1 MTGLFITLEGVDGAG
16 KSTHMKWLPDFF
28 KNQGLDVVMT
38 REPGGTPVGEKLREI
53 LLHDTM
59 SQETEALLMFASR
72 QENINQLIKPALA
85 AGKLLL
91 CDRFTDSTYAYQG
104 GGRHFD
110 LNKIAALENWVQE
123 GLNPDLTLLFD
134 VPLAVSR
141 ERLGRSG
148 VSLDRF
154 EQENDAFF
162 EAVRGA
168 YLQRAAT
175 EPHRFLLIDSTRP
188 FEEVRA
194 FIETRLLQFI
204 RLKNNAST

>member
-1 MTGLFITLEGVDGAG
+1 MTGVFITLEGVDGAG

-28 KNQGLDVVMT
+28 TRQGLEVVMT
-38 REPGGTPVGEKLREI
+38 REPGGTPVGEQLREI
-53 LLHDTM
+53 LLHESM

-72 QENINQLIKPALA
+72 QENLKQVIKPALA

-110 LNKIAALENWVQE
+110 INKIAALENWVQA

-134 VPLAVSR
+134 VPLEVSR
-141 ERLGRSG
+141 ERLARNSA
-148 VSLDRF
+148 SLDRF
-154 EQENDAFF
+154 EQENDTFF
-162 EAVRGA
+162 EAVRSA
-168 YLQRAAT
+168 YLQRAAND
-175 EPHRFLLIDSTRP
+175 PQRFMVIDSTMP
-188 FEEVRA
+188 FEKVRE

-204 RLKNNAST
+204 RQKNNAPT

>member
-53 LLHDTM
+53 LLHDAM

-141 ERLGRSG
+141 ERLGQSG

-204 RLKNNAST
+204 RLKNNAFT

>member
-1 MTGLFITLEGVDGAG
+1 MSGLFITLEGVDGAG
-16 KSTHMKWLPDFF
+16 KSSHMQWLPDFF
-28 KNQGLDVVMT
+28 AQQGLEVVMT

-53 LLHDTM
+53 LLHESM

-72 QENINQLIKPALA
+72 QENLNRVIKPALA

-110 LNKIAALENWVQE
+110 TGKIAALENWVQA

-141 ERLGRSG
+141 ERLGRHG
-148 VSLDRF
+148 ASLDRF
-154 EQENDAFF
+154 EQENDTFF
-162 EAVRGA
+162 EAVRNA
-168 YLQRAAT
+168 YLQRAAND
-175 EPHRFLLIDSTRP
+175 PARFMVVDSTQP
-188 FEEVRA
+188 FDQVKEFVEA
-194 FIETRLLQFI
+194 GLLKFI
-204 RLKNNAST
+204 RQRINAHT

>member
-53 LLHDTM
+53 LLHDAM

-123 GLNPDLTLLFD
+123 GLNPDLTLFFD

>member
-53 LLHDTM
+53 LLHDAM

>member
-28 KNQGLDVVMT
+28 TRQGLEVVMT
-38 REPGGTPVGEKLREI
+38 REPGGTPVGEQLREI
-53 LLHDTM
+53 LLHESM

-72 QENINQLIKPALA
+72 QENLKQVIKPALA

-110 LNKIAALENWVQE
+110 INKIAALENWVQA

-134 VPLAVSR
+134 VPLEVSR
-141 ERLGRSG
+141 ERLARNSA
-148 VSLDRF
+148 SLDRF
-154 EQENDAFF
+154 EQENDTFF
-162 EAVRGA
+162 EAVRSA
-168 YLQRAAT
+168 YLQRAAND
-175 EPHRFLLIDSTRP
+175 PQRFMVIDSTMP
-188 FEEVRA
+188 FEKVRE

-204 RLKNNAST
+204 RQKNNAPT